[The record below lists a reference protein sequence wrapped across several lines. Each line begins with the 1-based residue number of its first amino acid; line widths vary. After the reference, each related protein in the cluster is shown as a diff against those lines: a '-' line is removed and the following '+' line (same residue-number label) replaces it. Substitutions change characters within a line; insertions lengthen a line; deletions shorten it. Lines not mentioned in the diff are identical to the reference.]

1 MKILVPLTIL
11 AFWAIVAALG
21 SYFKKRGSK
30 LGEERK
36 IYAWIP
42 WLLILAIAAA
52 FTIYVLLQ

>member
-1 MKILVPLTIL
+1 MKILVPIIIIT
-11 AFWAIVAALG
+11 FWTLVAALG

-42 WLLILAIAAA
+42 WLLMLAIGAAIV
-52 FTIYVLLQ
+52 IYALLS